1 MSEVQQRHLE
11 QGTGLAEGVWGRG
24 AVEVGGWGFKCASDD
39 KTQFNV
45 VIQERE
51 NQTGR

>member
-1 MSEVQQRHLE
+1 M
-11 QGTGLAEGVWGRG
+11 WGG
-24 AVEVGGWGFKCASDD
+24 GAGGWWWAAVEVAGWGFKCASDD
-39 KTQFNV
+39 KMQFNV